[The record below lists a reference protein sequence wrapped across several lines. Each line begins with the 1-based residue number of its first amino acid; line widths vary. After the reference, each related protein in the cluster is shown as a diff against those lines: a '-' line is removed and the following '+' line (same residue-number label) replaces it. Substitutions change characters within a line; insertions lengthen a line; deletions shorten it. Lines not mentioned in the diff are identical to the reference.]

1 MSVVLIPITE
11 PAGAARAVSRL
22 LAEPRDPRLVVR
34 LLAAVEP
41 MRPGK
46 VRMFGTEEEA
56 EAQVR
61 AAAVRWLAPLEASL
75 GAAGIAF
82 ASQVVVGSPRSTVRA
97 AAMQEDVNRVLLA
110 PSAARC
116 LSSRERRHLYHQPHH
131 PVTLV
136 A

>member
-1 MSVVLIPITE
+1 MSVVLIPIIE
-11 PAGAARAVSRL
+11 PVGAARAVARL
-22 LAEPRDPRLVVR
+22 VAEPRDPRLTVR

-46 VRMFGTEEEA
+46 VRMFVTQEEA

-61 AAAVRWLAPLEASL
+61 AAAQRWLAPLEASL
-75 GAAGIAF
+75 RAAGIAF
-82 ASQVVVGSPRSTVRA
+82 ASQVVVGPPRSTVRA
-97 AAMQEDVNRVLLA
+97 AATQEDVDRVLLA

-116 LSSRERRHLYHQPHH
+116 LSSRERRHLYHRPRH